1 MAESRSN
8 YLSRLQEYRQYKR
21 LENLADSARRGLEH
35 HAPDVLEMMAAT
47 ARNIAQRLDELAG
60 DARQRAQGE
69 ASEAETSYGAP
80 ADRPPT
86 VSRETSTAG
95 S

>member
-47 ARNIAQRLDELAG
+47 ARKIAQRLDELAG
-60 DARQRAQGE
+60 D
-69 ASEAETSYGAP
+69 AP